1 MRRRNN
7 ADESFAVGG
16 EYAPAFA
23 DIMSGFA
30 HYAMFLCVLRLG
42 LGHRAD
48 PR

>member
-30 HYAMFLCVLRLG
+30 LTMMFLMLFALVLGIALF
-42 LGHRAD
+42 H
-48 PR
+48 